1 MRASQALDVGSI
13 PITRSTFF
21 LRLLGS
27 GMNKLLK
34 YGLLSV
40 GGLLSLFA
48 IFLLVIALT
57 VDPNSFKPQ
66 LVNLVQ
72 EKKQRTLTLEGDIK
86 LKLFPRLGLDL
97 GKTHLS
103 EHRGVKDFASL
114 DSVHLYVAWLPL
126 LRKELFIRK
135 VSVAGVHVNLVRN
148 ADGSTNFDD
157 LINKEKSAQIKFDI
171 DGVKVSHSTLNFDDQ
186 MNKRKWAISDLEMST
201 GRVKDN
207 TPTHVVLDFKL
218 AGDNPQLATHVV
230 LKSGLLFAL
239 DEQHYVFDALD
250 VKASGFAAGL
260 SQLNLLARGAVDV
273 KVKTHEITFTGAKI
287 NLQGN
292 QAANKLDIALDAP
305 RLTFANEKVAGAK
318 LTLLAKMERQ
328 DGNFA
333 ATFILPEVSG
343 NAQQLQ
349 VSLLSVDLSG
359 TQGDTNIK
367 GQLLSPLTASGDGQ
381 LTLSKLTGKL
391 AVTNPKLLKGDV
403 LLTLAGSAHADLAK
417 QYLGINLNAK
427 LDDSAIQAKV
437 SMNPR
442 LHFDIAID
450 QLDVD
455 RYMQPSTKATQS
467 TPESPMDFSALK
479 ALNVDGSIRIAQL
492 KVANLKSSNVRLD
505 VQADPAAK

>member
-1 MRASQALDVGSI
+1 MH
-13 PITRSTFF
+13 
-21 LRLLGS
+21 
-27 GMNKLLK
+27 KLLK

-40 GGLLSLFA
+40 GGLLSLFV
-48 IFLLVIALT
+48 IFLVVIAFT

-103 EHRGVKDFASL
+103 EHQGVKDFASL
-114 DSVHLYVAWLPL
+114 DSVQLYVAWLPL

-135 VSVAGVHVNLVRN
+135 VSITGVHANLVRN

-157 LINKEKSAQIKFDI
+157 LISKDKSAQIKFDI
-171 DGVKVSHSTLNFDDQ
+171 DGVKVSHSTLSFDDQ
-186 MNKRKWAISDLEMST
+186 MSKRKWAISDLEMST
-201 GRVKDN
+201 GRIKDN
-207 TPTHVVLDFKL
+207 TPTHVALDFKL
-218 AGDNPQLATHVV
+218 VGDNPQLATHVV

-239 DEQHYVFDALD
+239 DEQHYAFDAVD
-250 VKASGFAAGL
+250 MKASGFAAGL
-260 SQLNLLARGAVDV
+260 SQLNLLARGTVDV
-273 KVKTHEITFTGAKI
+273 KAKTHEITFTDVKV

-292 QAANKLDIALDAP
+292 NVANKIDIALDAP
-305 RLTFANEKVAGAK
+305 RLSFAAGKIAGAK
-318 LTLLAKMERQ
+318 LTLIGKVERPN
-328 DGNFA
+328 GNFA
-333 ATFILPEVSG
+333 ATFILPELSG
-343 NAQQLQ
+343 SAQQLQ
-349 VSLLSVDLSG
+349 VNQLSVDLSG

-367 GQLLSPLTASGDGQ
+367 GELLSPFTASGDGQ

-391 AVTNPKLLKGDV
+391 TVANPKLLKGGV
-403 LLTLAGSAHADLAK
+403 LLTLAGNAHADLAK

-427 LDDSAIQAKV
+427 LDDSAVQAKV

-450 QLDVD
+450 QLDID
-455 RYMQPSTKATQS
+455 RYLAPSNKATQS

-492 KVANLKSSNVRLD
+492 KVANLKSSNVRID
-505 VQADPAAK
+505 VQADPAGK